1 MNKITE
7 TSAVIG
13 KVLEAKL
20 EQLIY
25 ERDRAQQELD
35 RLGGDT
41 PRQSYEK
48 VIPLLDEFPEMPI
61 NVKRQ
66 IASEF
71 ISKILIWEDR
81 IEIQWK
87 F

>member
-1 MNKITE
+1 M
-7 TSAVIG
+7 
-13 KVLEAKL
+13 LEAKL
-20 EQLIY
+20 EQLIS
-25 ERDRAQQELD
+25 ERDKAQQELD
-35 RLGGDT
+35 KLGCDT

-61 NVKRQ
+61 DVKRQ

-71 ISKILIWEDR
+71 ISRILIWEDR